1 MAKQVV
7 SSKSSVLVK
16 DLSSVPSI
24 VGGLGLSIA
33 AAQKAFNL
41 DYIESIERLLALA
54 KILLGGKEESSKEG
68 FKKFE
73 SLLQNLVLS
82 LAPSRYQFT
91 ETTLAVRLDL
101 AQTFSKSQEMGLGT
115 NIGAVAITAAMSSA
129 FGYDYRA
136 SAEVRTVLHAIPAD
150 PSQFKALLDQAKHL
164 GDKSLELPTRS
175 EVDDE
180 IYTASS
186 RIFEKMVKVA
196 PSQKVK
202 NLEEEVPKKD
212 VPASTL

>member
-1 MAKQVV
+1 MPKKLV
-7 SSKSSVLVK
+7 SSKASILVK

-41 DYIESIERLLALA
+41 DYIESVERLLAQA
-54 KILLGGKEESSKEG
+54 KLLLGGAETSEEG
-68 FKKFE
+68 FKRFE

-101 AQTFSKSQEMGLGT
+101 AQTFSKSQEMGLGA
-115 NIGAVAITAAMSSA
+115 NVGAVAITAAMSSA

-150 PSQFKALLDQAKHL
+150 PSQFKALLDQAKNL
-164 GDKSLELPTRS
+164 GDKSLELPVRS

-180 IYTASS
+180 IYAASS
-186 RIFEKMVKVA
+186 RIFEKMVGKAPGKKVT
-196 PSQKVK
+196 
-202 NLEEEVPKKD
+202 NLEVD
-212 VPASTL
+212 SPA